1 MSISEKITER
11 KLAEEKFKLVV
22 ESVPNAIVMIDQEGK
37 IKLVN
42 SETEKLFGFRR
53 SELIGQS
60 VDNLVPKRY
69 RTDHLEHRNRFSTDP
84 QKRQMGVGRDLF
96 AVRKDGSEFPA
107 EIGLNPIRTKDG
119 LIILC
124 SIA

>member
-1 MSISEKITER
+1 LSISEKITER

-84 QKRQMGVGRDLF
+84 QKRLV
-96 AVRKDGSEFPA
+96 
-107 EIGLNPIRTKDG
+107 EI
-119 LIILC
+119 
-124 SIA
+124 S